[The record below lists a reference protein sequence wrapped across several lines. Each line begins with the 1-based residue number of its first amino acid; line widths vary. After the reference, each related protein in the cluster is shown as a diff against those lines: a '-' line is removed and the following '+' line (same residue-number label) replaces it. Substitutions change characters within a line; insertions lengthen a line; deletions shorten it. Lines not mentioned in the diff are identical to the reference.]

1 MCSGPRAH
9 RGQGAFRAR
18 HSVLSPRASSAPHV
32 GRRPPR
38 ESSLGPGGDTGGIK
52 GPVVVNLPCNTG
64 QVGPTSGQGNE
75 IPHAVEHRR
84 PHAAATDVCVHWT
97 PAPQP
102 ECSPPRKALRNT
114 REILPAQRGPD
125 TAKRA
130 NA

>member
-38 ESSLGPGGDTGGIK
+38 ESSLGPGGDTEE
-52 GPVVVNLPCNTG
+52 LR